1 MSIKNNIL
9 DASINVSSE
18 TGKLIKVLVHRP
30 DEGIEKVTPSRAVDL
45 LYEDIVYLPKMKEE
59 HDVFTEALSI
69 FTGKDNLVDAQNL
82 LADILEFPDVRKKL
96 LDITFQLER
105 LNDNSLKEISS
116 LDSDLLASILITGTT
131 GTKNI
136 FNPLPNLIF
145 TRDIGIVIND
155 HLLIG
160 LASKDARKRES
171 LIANFIFTYH
181 PIFKELFD
189 TDKLIDLSK
198 GGQTLLNG
206 QENLSV
212 EGGDVMLFNK
222 DHLIMASSERTSP
235 LALQKLK
242 DIIFSKGVVE
252 RITMVDLPK
261 NRYCMHLDTVFT
273 KISTNECVAFEPLI
287 MKDHKMS
294 ATQYTIDG
302 KAEVFPS
309 LSSLLI
315 SDYPN
320 MEFIECGEGIA
331 PFDEREQWTD
341 GCNLFAVKNGVCF
354 TYDRN
359 IKTNAALQEK
369 GYRLIKASD
378 LILEFHK
385 GTMSPDTIEKTII
398 TLPSSELSRA
408 RGGPHCMTMPL
419 IRS

>member
-1 MSIKNNIL
+1 MSIKNKIL
-9 DASINVSSE
+9 DAPIHVSSE
-18 TGKLIKVLVHRP
+18 TGKLIKVLIHRP

-69 FTGKDNLVDAQNL
+69 FTGKDNLVEAQNL
-82 LADILEFPDVRKKL
+82 LSEILEFPDVRKKL
-96 LDITFQLER
+96 LDITFQLEK
-105 LNDNSLKEISS
+105 LNDNSHKEITS
-116 LDSDLLASILITGTT
+116 LDSDLLASILITGST
-131 GTKNI
+131 GTKTI

-160 LASKDARKRES
+160 LAYKDARKRES

-189 TDKLIDLSK
+189 SDKLIDLSK
-198 GGQTLLNG
+198 GGHTLLNG

-212 EGGDVMLFNK
+212 EGGDVMLFTK

-273 KISTNECVAFEPLI
+273 KISRNECVGFEPLI
-287 MKDHKMS
+287 VKDNKMS

-309 LSSLLI
+309 LSSLLKN
-315 SDYPN
+315 DYPD
-320 MEFIECGEGIA
+320 MEIIECGEGIA

-341 GCNLFAVKNGVCF
+341 GCNLFAVKDGVCF

-359 IKTNAALQEK
+359 IKTNAALQEQ
-369 GYRLIKASD
+369 GYRLIKATD
-378 LILEFHK
+378 LILEFQQ
-385 GTMSPDTIEKTII
+385 GIMNPDTIEKTII

-419 IRS
+419 IRR

>member
-1 MSIKNNIL
+1 SFNEL
-9 DASINVSSE
+9 VS
-18 TGKLIKVLVHRP
+18 
-30 DEGIEKVTPSRAVDL
+30 
-45 LYEDIVYLPKMKEE
+45 
-59 HDVFTEALSI
+59 
-69 FTGKDNLVDAQNL
+69 
-82 LADILEFPDVRKKL
+82 LESK
-96 LDITFQLER
+96 I
-105 LNDNSLKEISS
+105 
-116 LDSDLLASILITGTT
+116 LASVLITGST
-131 GTKNI
+131 GTKII

-155 HLLIG
+155 HLIIG
-160 LASKDARKRES
+160 LASKEARKRES
-171 LIANFIFTYH
+171 LIANFIFTHH

-189 TDKLIDLSK
+189 IDKIIDLSN
-198 GGQTLLNG
+198 GGQTLLHG

-212 EGGDVMLFNK
+212 EGGDVMVFNK

-242 DIIFSKGVVE
+242 DILFSKGVVD

-273 KISTNECVAFEPLI
+273 KISSNECVGFQPLI

-315 SDYPN
+315 SDYPD

-341 GCNLFAVKNGVCF
+341 GCNLFAVKDGVCF

-359 IKTNAALQEK
+359 IKTNAALEEK
-369 GYRLIKASD
+369 GYRLIKAAD
-378 LILEFHK
+378 LIQEFKK
-385 GTMSPDTIEKTII
+385 GLMDPSKIERTII